1 MGSSNKIKIL
11 IFLFT
16 LILIVLMFPKGE
28 SLDSEVAIGSIW
40 TKPDLIASKSF
51 EILKDP
57 KVYEAQKQRAA
68 AKVYP
73 IFVKEKDARKKC
85 LKNLD
90 NFFETLKTLVA
101 VTKDSSDK
109 YREYVSRNTFSFL
122 KKLSKNHTLLSD
134 KKLTFPKFKSYVKQ
148 MLSSVCRKG
157 ILNLSYSQIRY
168 DTISIRDDK
177 FLTDYP
183 IDNFFD
189 MNQAKTYL
197 LQRFDKVFSSD
208 SLAAKAAAEI
218 AFKILTPTLRYSE
231 IYTSR
236 ARQAAMDKVPRNLG
250 IVNENERIVAKH
262 DRITRE
268 IKLKID
274 SYKRYKGEEVTLL
287 DTFLEYIGKTLH
299 VAIILVLYILYL
311 YLSRKRIYENN
322 KYLLLIAIIILVTS
336 FTAYLIQFINVTAPI
351 DYLVL
356 VPLGSMLLAI
366 LFDSRV
372 AFFGTVAIA
381 MLVGGLRGND
391 YILTLSHIAA
401 GGLAA
406 YSVRSIRNRSH
417 IFRTFFYILFG
428 YLAAIFAFGFERF
441 LDIREILIEA
451 TFASTNALISPVFA
465 YGFLYLFEKLF
476 KMSTDLTFLEL
487 SDFNNLLLRELA
499 QKAPGTFNHSL
510 IIGTMVEEASNLIGG
525 NSILARV
532 GAYYHDIGKV
542 YYPEAFVENQTKG
555 ENIHENL
562 PPEKSAQII
571 IEHVDK
577 GIELAKENGLPEEI
591 IDFIPMHHGTLL
603 VSYFY
608 EKAKK
613 LYGEEN
619 VKEEDY
625 RYKGPKPNT
634 KETGLLMLADA
645 CESAARAMI
654 DETQEKLE
662 NLVANIIR
670 ERLEDGQL
678 DETNLNFR
686 DLKLIRSAF
695 VKVLINQSHK
705 RIRYPHQDKMEN
717 MNVAEAEN

>member
-1 MGSSNKIKIL
+1 
-11 IFLFT
+11 
-16 LILIVLMFPKGE
+16 
-28 SLDSEVAIGSIW
+28 
-40 TKPDLIASKSF
+40 
-51 EILKDP
+51 
-57 KVYEAQKQRAA
+57 
-68 AKVYP
+68 
-73 IFVKEKDARKKC
+73 
-85 LKNLD
+85 
-90 NFFETLKTLVA
+90 
-101 VTKDSSDK
+101 
-109 YREYVSRNTFSFL
+109 
-122 KKLSKNHTLLSD
+122 
-134 KKLTFPKFKSYVKQ
+134 
-148 MLSSVCRKG
+148 
-157 ILNLSYSQIRY
+157 
-168 DTISIRDDK
+168 
-177 FLTDYP
+177 
-183 IDNFFD
+183 
-189 MNQAKTYL
+189 
-197 LQRFDKVFSSD
+197 
-208 SLAAKAAAEI
+208 
-218 AFKILTPTLRYSE
+218 
-231 IYTSR
+231 
-236 ARQAAMDKVPRNLG
+236 
-250 IVNENERIVAKH
+250 
-262 DRITRE
+262 
-268 IKLKID
+268 
-274 SYKRYKGEEVTLL
+274 
-287 DTFLEYIGKTLH
+287 
-299 VAIILVLYILYL
+299 
-311 YLSRKRIYENN
+311 
-322 KYLLLIAIIILVTS
+322 LVTS

>member
-1 MGSSNKIKIL
+1 
-11 IFLFT
+11 
-16 LILIVLMFPKGE
+16 
-28 SLDSEVAIGSIW
+28 
-40 TKPDLIASKSF
+40 
-51 EILKDP
+51 
-57 KVYEAQKQRAA
+57 
-68 AKVYP
+68 
-73 IFVKEKDARKKC
+73 
-85 LKNLD
+85 
-90 NFFETLKTLVA
+90 VA

-134 KKLTFPKFKSYVKQ
+134 KKLTFPKFKSSVKQ

-168 DTISIRDDK
+168 DTISVRDDK

-189 MNQAKTYL
+189 MNQAKAYL

-274 SYKRYKGEEVTLL
+274 SYKRYKGEEVTFL